1 MATERVSLAL
11 DTPVTG
17 FVDTNFWNYYTFRI
31 VTQNNV
37 IIRTVQT
44 SSSGS
49 DCDVFVKAGS
59 DPTRIDYEYANL
71 SNLADFNVT
80 IPEPGDTE
88 WHIGVYGWTS
98 CAYTLSITIPG
109 TLLVFSLSLSL
120 ALSDSRLDS
129 SLACAA
135 VTCSCVGDNGY
146 CEPGSDVCVCNAGWS
161 GITCQDH
168 ASILNMGQV
177 YTQQSVEQYQWKYYS
192 ISSNSSAML
201 VSLRETSTRG
211 YLWLFMSQGSFPTLE
226 NYEEADKET
235 NTNFH
240 EVHAVFQRAE
250 VRVFYIGVYGNPFG
264 VRGNDGTPFSITGM
278 RIYSSRPR
286 LRATII
292 TFSHSSTHTRQLG
305 PLRSKQQQSP
315 I

>member
-109 TLLVFSLSLSL
+109 TLLGSNLCSFSLSLSC
-120 ALSDSRLDS
+120 
-129 SLACAA
+129 SL
-135 VTCSCVGDNGY
+135 VWT
-146 CEPGSDVCVCNAGWS
+146 
-161 GITCQDH
+161 H
-168 ASILNMGQV
+168 
-177 YTQQSVEQYQWKYYS
+177 
-192 ISSNSSAML
+192 
-201 VSLRETSTRG
+201 
-211 YLWLFMSQGSFPTLE
+211 
-226 NYEEADKET
+226 
-235 NTNFH
+235 
-240 EVHAVFQRAE
+240 
-250 VRVFYIGVYGNPFG
+250 
-264 VRGNDGTPFSITGM
+264 
-278 RIYSSRPR
+278 
-286 LRATII
+286 
-292 TFSHSSTHTRQLG
+292 HSPVPQ
-305 PLRSKQQQSP
+305 
-315 I
+315 